1 MNAPSEAARSAD
13 DADLRSSLRVL
24 VVTKIFPNAAEP
36 TSAPFNRQQI
46 AALSRACRV
55 EVLGTIPWYP
65 GAGLLAKRSSAGRL
79 TEVPDVEVIDGIT
92 VRHPRTLFIP
102 RVAHGLWAPLY
113 AASLAPI
120 AARYRNKV
128 DVLLGTWAYP
138 DGVAAVMLAKLVGAP
153 VVVKLHG
160 SDMNVIAKLP
170 GPRRLL
176 RMALPRAT
184 RVVAVSRAL
193 AAEARALG
201 VPDERISIVM
211 NGVDADLFRPGD
223 RNAARAQLG
232 LKNDA
237 RIVLYVG
244 NLKESKGVLDLA
256 AAFERIAA
264 DRPDVHLAIVGGGEA
279 RGALEA
285 LSARWPDRITLAG
298 ARPLSEVPVWM
309 AACDLLTL
317 PSWAEGTPNVVLEA
331 LASGRR
337 VVASDVGGI
346 PDLVTD
352 PLLGELV
359 PPREPSALAAALDRA
374 SSLAYDPDE
383 VAKLGARGGW
393 TESAARLHAVLR
405 DAARARR
412 A

>member
-1 MNAPSEAARSAD
+1 MRARAREGTPG
-13 DADLRSSLRVL
+13 ALRVL

-36 TSAPFNRQQI
+36 TSAAFNRQQI
-46 AALSRACRV
+46 AALSRLCEV

-79 TEVPDVEVIDGIT
+79 ARVPDVEVIDGIT

-120 AARYRNKV
+120 AARYRNKI
-128 DVLLGTWAYP
+128 DVLFGTWAYP
-138 DGVAAVMLAKLVGAP
+138 DGVATVMLAKLVAVP

-176 RMALPRAT
+176 RAALPRAAN
-184 RVVAVSRAL
+184 VVAVSRAL
-193 AAEARALG
+193 AAEARSLG
-201 VPDERISIVM
+201 VPDDRISVVM
-211 NGVDADLFRPGD
+211 NGVDAELFRPRD
-223 RNAARAQLG
+223 WRAARDDLG
-232 LKNDA
+232 LKSAA
-237 RIVLYVG
+237 RIILYVG

-256 AAFERIAA
+256 AAFEKIAEA
-264 DRPDVHLAIVGGGEA
+264 RPDIHLAIVGGGEA
-279 RGALEA
+279 SSALGKV
-285 LSARWPDRITLAG
+285 SARWPGRITLAG
-298 ARPLSEVPVWM
+298 ARPLAEIPTWM

-337 VVASDVGGI
+337 VVASSVGGI
-346 PDLVTD
+346 PDLITD

-359 PPREPSALAAALDRA
+359 LPRDPAGLAAALGRA
-374 SSLAYDPDE
+374 AANDYDPDE
-383 VAKLGARGGW
+383 VARVGARGGW
-393 TESAARLHAVLR
+393 AESAARLHVVLR
-405 DAARARR
+405 RAAGKNETPTS
-412 A
+412 